1 MSQPENDLAV
11 LLRTMQPELHRG
23 AFAFVTLPADAEIS
37 LSEAIATFR
46 EAEGMTV
53 VVDEETAARRGWPVL
68 FRAAW
73 ITLTVH
79 SDLAA
84 VGLTA
89 AFARALGAAGISC
102 NVMAAAYHDHI
113 FVPFDDGPRALD
125 ALVALQRDA
134 MRCAA
139 SGRRVSHRQK
149 NGPVSGPANGE
160 DAAATDRRRTAAYLT
175 APPSNQ
181 AASFTRSSSVMCVTL
196 PIGIAFRRTA
206 CS

>member
-1 MSQPENDLAV
+1 LLPLPFDATRKPARRAGFFMRAACYRARIATARSPVPDPSPMSQPENDLAV

-134 MRCAA
+134 MR
-139 SGRRVSHRQK
+139 G
-149 NGPVSGPANGE
+149 
-160 DAAATDRRRTAAYLT
+160 
-175 APPSNQ
+175 
-181 AASFTRSSSVMCVTL
+181 
-196 PIGIAFRRTA
+196 
-206 CS
+206 

>member
-1 MSQPENDLAV
+1 MSQPENNLAI

-23 AFAFVTLPADAEIS
+23 AFAFVALPADANIL
-37 LSEAIATFR
+37 LSETIATFR
-46 EAEGMTV
+46 ETEGMTV
-53 VVDEETAARRGWPVL
+53 VVHEEAAARRGWPVL

-89 AFARALGAAGISC
+89 AFARALGEAGISC

-134 MRCAA
+134 LR
-139 SGRRVSHRQK
+139 G
-149 NGPVSGPANGE
+149 
-160 DAAATDRRRTAAYLT
+160 
-175 APPSNQ
+175 
-181 AASFTRSSSVMCVTL
+181 
-196 PIGIAFRRTA
+196 
-206 CS
+206 

>member
-1 MSQPENDLAV
+1 MSQPENDLTI
-11 LLRTMQPELHRG
+11 LLRTMQPELRRG
-23 AFAFVTLPADAEIS
+23 AFAFVALPAATEIS
-37 LSEAIATFR
+37 LSETIATFR
-46 EAEGMTV
+46 EAEGVTV
-53 VVDEETAARRGWPVL
+53 VVDEATAARRGWPVL

-89 AFARALGAAGISC
+89 AFARALGEAGISC

-134 MRCAA
+134 
-139 SGRRVSHRQK
+139 RR
-149 NGPVSGPANGE
+149 G
-160 DAAATDRRRTAAYLT
+160 
-175 APPSNQ
+175 
-181 AASFTRSSSVMCVTL
+181 
-196 PIGIAFRRTA
+196 
-206 CS
+206 